1 MENNELFLVQGYN
14 SDYERAWA
22 KVMTAPEIFQKMDMA
37 DCDPDFSGIEI
48 WRLHGMGEAPEECS
62 FLEKGFDRND
72 RQKMCIVGGGR
83 KIYGYGTEH

>member
-1 MENNELFLVQGYN
+1 
-14 SDYERAWA
+14 
-22 KVMTAPEIFQKMDMA
+22 
-37 DCDPDFSGIEI
+37 
-48 WRLHGMGEAPEECS
+48 MGEAPEECS